1 MSKILVVILLSILL
15 FSCTRT
21 WDEAT
26 HATMHRDARS
36 NLFSGDSN
44 MIYIGVGT
52 DKDEAYLKKVFETSI
67 FYKGAQHVA
76 PKEQIAQ
83 QQCIKTF
90 GFSKPNFIE
99 MISFDKEKKKEFRLF
114 YAKYAKYYCEPK

>member
-1 MSKILVVILLSILL
+1 M